1 MESLLRC
8 ARSSSCRPL
17 MQKKL
22 PVLQTQSDLQTAE
35 EGERPEPSLPKGPAL
50 FRPYPIDWRFLPEPA
65 LLVKDTVRHLVVQ
78 SVFAAAQ
85 VNIIRPA
92 WAKAAQSR
100 ILEPAQRAQRL
111 FIHIPKTGGTSISSC
126 LYERN
131 QPHLTAAFIF
141 NLYGDLARSVPS
153 FAVVRNPLD
162 RLKSAYHFLRNGGT
176 SIIAASR
183 YEMRQL
189 DFTSFADF
197 VDGIHANP
205 NLANRILTLATQ
217 QDFVCDQQGNVI
229 VDHLFRMTSEG
240 FSQRL
245 FDWLAISQMPRLNA
259 TQYSTASVT
268 ADTRRKV
275 EFLYAADYDLF
286 ESSSVEA

>member
-1 MESLLRC
+1 
-8 ARSSSCRPL
+8 

-35 EGERPEPSLPKGPAL
+35 EGERPEPSLPKGQAL

-126 LYERN
+126 LYARN

-141 NLYGDLARSVPS
+141 DLYGDLARSVPS

-162 RLKSAYHFLRNGGT
+162 RLKSAYHFLKNGGT

-183 YEMRQL
+183 YDMRQL
-189 DFTSFADF
+189 DCTSFANF
-197 VDGIHANP
+197 VDGIHADP
-205 NLANRILTLATQ
+205 DLIRRILTLATQ
-217 QDFVCDQQGNVI
+217 QGFVCDQYGTII
-229 VDHLFRMTSEG
+229 VDHLFRMTSDG
-240 FSQRL
+240 FSKRL
-245 FDWLAISQMPRLNA
+245 FDWLAISQMPQLNA
-259 TQYSTASVT
+259 AQCSTTSVS
-268 ADTRRKV
+268 AATRHKV
-275 EFLYAADYDLF
+275 EMLYAADYNLF
-286 ESSSVEA
+286 ESPSIEP